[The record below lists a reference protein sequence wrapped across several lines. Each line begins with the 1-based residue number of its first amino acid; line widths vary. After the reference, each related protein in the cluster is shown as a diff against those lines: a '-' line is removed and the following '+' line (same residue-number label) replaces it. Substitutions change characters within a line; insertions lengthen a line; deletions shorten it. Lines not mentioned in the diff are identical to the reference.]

1 MSNENSFESGDTRGR
16 GGKRRARGVA
26 RFMRQVL
33 EREEK
38 LRLGKYVQGKE
49 RIIDNC
55 GDDKDPFSKED
66 PLYRPPMR
74 PVPR

>member
-16 GGKRRARGVA
+16 GGKRGARGVA

-55 GDDKDPFSKED
+55 G
-66 PLYRPPMR
+66 
-74 PVPR
+74 